1 MLSRA
6 DRLPTGDA
14 AAVLKVAN
22 LCAGRETSADAVAGS
37 AGRDVRFSAELLRL
51 ANSAFSA
58 PREPIVSLPVA
69 ITRLGL
75 SLVESLARAFSASGL
90 LRGCPDPELAQRI
103 HQHSV
108 RTGVM
113 AYAFADGGLS
123 RDEAL
128 AAGLLQ
134 NTGLYLFAFAA
145 PTSLKR
151 LTVADTTDR
160 LFYELEY
167 ETFGTTHAEAGAAL
181 ASKWGFPAPLVEVMA
196 EHDLPIPS
204 TRIGAVARLADLVAR
219 QQGYGIEP
227 PEEIHPGLAI
237 KAQVT
242 DAAGLLEVKLPTL
255 AGTIDAL
262 DRLVGISPVVSG
274 ANAPMSLVA

>member
-1 MLSRA
+1 MLTRA

-22 LCAGRETSADAVAGS
+22 LCAGREASADTIAGS
-37 AGRDVRFSAELLRL
+37 AGRDVRFAAELLRL

-69 ITRLGL
+69 ITRLGM

-145 PTSLKR
+145 PVGLKR
-151 LTVADTTDR
+151 LTFADYSDT
-160 LFYELEY
+160 LFYEREY
-167 ETFGTTHAEAGAAL
+167 EEACEVWANCYSEAERIAYIREHGDGP
-181 ASKWGFPAPLVEVMA
+181 WGKCEWTP
-196 EHDLPIPS
+196 PIK
-204 TRIGAVARLADLVAR
+204 RGQA
-219 QQGYGIEP
+219 YF
-227 PEEIHPGLAI
+227 
-237 KAQVT
+237 
-242 DAAGLLEVKLPTL
+242 
-255 AGTIDAL
+255 
-262 DRLVGISPVVSG
+262 
-274 ANAPMSLVA
+274 

>member
-1 MLSRA
+1 MLTRA

-22 LCAGRETSADAVAGS
+22 LCAGREASADTIAGS
-37 AGRDVRFSAELLRL
+37 AGRDVRFAAELLRL

-69 ITRLGL
+69 ITRLGM

-145 PTSLKR
+145 PVGLKR
-151 LTVADTTDR
+151 LTFEEFGDT
-160 LFYELEY
+160 LFYEREY
-167 ETFGTTHAEAGAAL
+167 EAFGTTHAEAGAAL
-181 ASKWGFPAPLVEVMA
+181 ASKWGFPEPLIDIMA

-204 TRIGAVARLADLVAR
+204 TRIGAVARLTDLVAR

-227 PEEIHPGLAI
+227 PEEIHPGLAL
-237 KAQVT
+237 KAQVA
-242 DAAGLLEVKLPTL
+242 DATGLLEAKLPSL

-274 ANAPMSLVA
+274 AGVPVPLVA